1 MRSLAAFRPE
11 PVLQK
16 MAEGCRASGG
26 RSCAGW
32 WPPLGPFSPVCWG
45 GWGRAGA
52 RLPGSAGRG
61 EVLLA
66 EDRAAFSFYLPGMK
80 AEQLHACESGEG

>member
-1 MRSLAAFRPE
+1 MLA
-11 PVLQK
+11 
-16 MAEGCRASGG
+16 GG
-26 RSCAGW
+26 RRWDRFRLCAG
-32 WPPLGPFSPVCWG
+32 G